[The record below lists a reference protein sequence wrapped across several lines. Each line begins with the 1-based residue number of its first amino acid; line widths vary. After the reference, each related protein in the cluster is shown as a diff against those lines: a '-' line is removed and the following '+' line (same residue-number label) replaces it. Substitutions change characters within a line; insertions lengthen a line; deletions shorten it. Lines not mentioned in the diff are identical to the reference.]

1 MLRAHELDHA
11 CPGFSL
17 WQAYD
22 PKCKADLFST
32 ALEIPAGTYL
42 VDPIPLGEAALS
54 SLRSL
59 RKPVGIFITNGNHVR
74 AAADFASSFSVPIL
88 AHESLRGSPDIP
100 QATWLQDGQIIADGL
115 TAIAIDGAPLGEIAI
130 HYNANGGS
138 MIFGDALI
146 NFEPYGFSFLPDKYC
161 ENSKLMHRSLRKLLD
176 YVFERMLFAH
186 GTPILSNGQARLVE
200 LLNTVR

>member
-1 MLRAHELDHA
+1 MLQALELDHA
-11 CPGFSL
+11 YPGLSL

-22 PKCKADLFST
+22 PKSKADLVST
-32 ALEIPAGTYL
+32 ALETSTGTYL
-42 VDPIPLGEAALS
+42 VDPIPLSEAALS

-59 RKPVGIFITNGNHVR
+59 GTPVGIFITNGNHLR
-74 AAADFASSFSVPIL
+74 GAAEFARSFSVPIL
-88 AHESLRGSPDIP
+88 AHESLRGSPDLP
-100 QATWLQDGQIIADGL
+100 EANWLHDGQLIAEGL
-115 TAIAIDGAPLGEIAI
+115 TAIAINGAPLGEIAI

-146 NFEPYGFSFLPDKYC
+146 HFEPYGFSFLPDKYC

-186 GTPILSNGQARLVE
+186 GTPILRNGQARLEE
-200 LLNTVR
+200 LLSTIR

>member
-1 MLRAHELDHA
+1 MLRANELHHSFL
-11 CPGFSL
+11 GLSL

-32 ALEIPAGTYL
+32 ALETSTGTYL
-42 VDPIPLGEAALS
+42 VDPIPLADTALP

-59 RKPVGIFITNGNHVR
+59 RKPVGVFITNGNHVR
-74 AAADFASSFSVPIL
+74 AAADFARIFSVPIL

-100 QATWLQDGQIIADGL
+100 QATWLGDGQIIAEGV
-115 TAIAIDGAPLGEIAI
+115 TAIAINGAPVGEIAI

-161 ENSKLMHRSLRKLLD
+161 ENSKQMHKSLGKLLD
-176 YVFERMLFAH
+176 YDFERMLFAH
-186 GTPILSNGQARLVE
+186 GIPILSNGHARLEE
-200 LLNTVR
+200 LLTPIR